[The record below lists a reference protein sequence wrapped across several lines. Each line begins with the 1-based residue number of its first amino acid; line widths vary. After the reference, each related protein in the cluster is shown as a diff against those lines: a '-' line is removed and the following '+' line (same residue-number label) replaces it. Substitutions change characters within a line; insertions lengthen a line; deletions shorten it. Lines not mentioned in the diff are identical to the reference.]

1 MWRLVCTGWVVGV
14 VVVVVVVVAGLSCGQ
29 HAVPERRA
37 PQAVPRRSSLYS
49 R

>member
-1 MWRLVCTGWVVGV
+1 MWRLVCTGWVV